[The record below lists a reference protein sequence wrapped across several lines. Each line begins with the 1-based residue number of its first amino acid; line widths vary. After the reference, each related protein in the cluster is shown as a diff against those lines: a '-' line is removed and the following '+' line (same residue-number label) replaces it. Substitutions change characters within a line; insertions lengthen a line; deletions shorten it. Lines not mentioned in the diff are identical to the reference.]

1 MTEKERGLD
10 ETYVNAPLPPEIVDA
25 LKKQAKA
32 NGRCPGRELAQIA
45 IRALVKKARAAEGC
59 VNKVNK

>member
-1 MTEKERGLD
+1 MTEKERGLN
-10 ETYVNAPLPPEIVDA
+10 EVYVNAPLMPEIADA

-45 IRALVKKARAAEGC
+45 IRALVKKARATDAVHQQVG
-59 VNKVNK
+59 